1 MEEQQKNQNSFLIE
15 KIKGRPINRKKLLR
29 RTIITASMAVI
40 FGLIA
45 CFTFLLL
52 EPVLSN
58 WLYPE
63 EEPQIVVFPEDQEEM
78 SPQDMLAENLP
89 TESPAPT
96 PTPTPAPPEDVT
108 LDEEQINEILAGV
121 ILDKENYREIYIAL
135 SDYVSQMSKYMV
147 TVTSVTSNI
156 DWFSTVQESRNQA
169 SGIIVANNGKELLV
183 LADASAVRLAGKLLV
198 TFSNEVQA
206 EAELKQQ
213 DKYTNLAILAVS
225 LEELPEEMLS
235 EGIPLAVLGRSN
247 ARNLVGT
254 PVIAMGSPLGVSNS
268 IGYGIIAASGTQIYA
283 PDRNYKLML
292 TDIAGS
298 QSAGGVLFNLQGE
311 VLGIITTGKA
321 GSDMRNLISAYGIT
335 ELKKVIEKMSNGIP
349 IPYLG
354 ISGLDVTKEANEKEG
369 VPYGAFV
376 KEVSMD
382 SPAMLSGIQR
392 GDVIIEMGEIK
403 ITSFAD
409 YTSVLMQQEPGKTVE
424 LTVLRQSQNEYKEM
438 KFSIEVQQA
447 E

>member
-78 SPQDMLAENLP
+78 SPEDMLAENLP

-108 LDEEQINEILAGV
+108 LGEEQIKEILAGV

-254 PVIAMGSPLGVSNS
+254 PVIAMGSPLGASNS

-392 GDVIIEMGEIK
+392 GDVIIQMGEIK

>member
-78 SPQDMLAENLP
+78 SPEDMLAENLP

-108 LDEEQINEILAGV
+108 LGEEQIKEILAGV

-254 PVIAMGSPLGVSNS
+254 PVIAMGSPLGASNS

>member
-108 LDEEQINEILAGV
+108 LGEEQINEILAGV

-283 PDRNYKLML
+283 SDRNYKLML

-438 KFSIEVQQA
+438 KFNIEVQQA